1 MGAAPNFRTEI
12 AISRN
17 LSVDL
22 QKIEH
27 SAWRIEQNV
36 LIKNKGIQ
44 LTTLCT
50 LRFAFCD
57 IEHMNK
63 HKAIFAFAMAL
74 LSLVYTAGF
83 CAESVGLVEKIGTG
97 TIDWARGV
105 VQARGISAPIKKGAE
120 KTPSNSPKAL
130 SEAKN
135 DARIKLLETVKKIKI
150 DTKHSVG
157 GMAGNNKTIMTQI
170 KDMVYDA
177 TEIEKFRKYMSD
189 GSVEVLLQMN
199 LHGGFTQLILPK
211 EIRQI
216 EGIKQI
222 KRGANSTDV
231 NTNPVSKAY
240 TGLLVDARSIE
251 LQPALVFKILDENL
265 EEVFGPAFV
274 SREFVVQQGM
284 AAYYTDIE
292 SAKSDPRIN
301 DNPLTV
307 KALRTDYPSQCNIV
321 ISNADASKLKSAS
334 HHLLFLKESRVVVA
348 LSPQ

>member
-1 MGAAPNFRTEI
+1 MKRWKTLFYFTLALAT
-12 AISRN
+12 
-17 LSVDL
+17 
-22 QKIEH
+22 
-27 SAWRIEQNV
+27 
-36 LIKNKGIQ
+36 
-44 LTTLCT
+44 LTY
-50 LRFAFCD
+50 
-57 IEHMNK
+57 
-63 HKAIFAFAMAL
+63 
-74 LSLVYTAGF
+74 SPGF
-83 CAESVGLVEKIGTG
+83 CAQSFGLVEKKDTG

-105 VQARGISAPIKKGAE
+105 VQARGISTPIKKGAE
-120 KTPSNSPKAL
+120 KTPPNSPKAL

-150 DTKHSVG
+150 DTKRSVG
-157 GMAGNNKTIMTQI
+157 GMAANNKTIMTQI

-177 TEIEKFRKYMSD
+177 NEIEKFRKYMSD
-189 GSVEVLLQMN
+189 GSIEVLLQMN

-222 KRGANSTDV
+222 KREANSTGV
-231 NTNPVSKAY
+231 NTNSVSKAY

-292 SAKSDPRIN
+292 SAKSDLRIRN
-301 DNPLTV
+301 RPLTV
-307 KALRTDYPSQCNIV
+307 KALRTDYPSRCNIV

-334 HHLLFLKESRVVVA
+334 HHLLFLKESRVVIV
-348 LSPQ
+348 LSSQ

>member
-1 MGAAPNFRTEI
+1 MKN
-12 AISRN
+12 
-17 LSVDL
+17 
-22 QKIEH
+22 QKI
-27 SAWRIEQNV
+27 
-36 LIKNKGIQ
+36 
-44 LTTLCT
+44 
-50 LRFAFCD
+50 
-57 IEHMNK
+57 
-63 HKAIFAFAMAL
+63 IFNFVMAL

-83 CAESVGLVEKIGTG
+83 CAESIGLVEKKDTG

-105 VQARGISAPIKKGAE
+105 VQARGTSAPLKKGAE
-120 KTPSNSPKAL
+120 KTPPNSPKAL

-135 DARIKLLETVKKIKI
+135 DARIKLLETVKEIKI
-150 DTKHSVG
+150 DTKRSVG
-157 GMAGNNKTIMTQI
+157 GMAGNNKRIMTQI

-177 TEIEKFRKYMSD
+177 IEIEKFRKYMSD

-222 KRGANSTDV
+222 KRGANSTGV
-231 NTNPVSKAY
+231 NTNSVSKAY

-284 AAYYTDIE
+284 AAYYSDIQ
-292 SAKSDPRIN
+292 SAKSDSRIRN
-301 DNPLTV
+301 RPLTV
-307 KALRTDYPSQCNIV
+307 KALRTDYPSRCNIV

-334 HHLLFLKESRVVVA
+334 HHLLFLKESRVVVV
-348 LSPQ
+348 LSPK

>member
-1 MGAAPNFRTEI
+1 MKN
-12 AISRN
+12 
-17 LSVDL
+17 
-22 QKIEH
+22 QK
-27 SAWRIEQNV
+27 S
-36 LIKNKGIQ
+36 
-44 LTTLCT
+44 
-50 LRFAFCD
+50 
-57 IEHMNK
+57 
-63 HKAIFAFAMAL
+63 IFTFAMAL

-83 CAESVGLVEKIGTG
+83 CAELIGLVENKDTG

-105 VQARGISAPIKKGAE
+105 VQAKGISAPLKKGTE
-120 KTPSNSPKAL
+120 KTPPNSPKAL

-135 DARIKLLETVKKIKI
+135 DARIKLLETLKKIKI
-150 DTKHSVG
+150 DTTRSVG
-157 GMAGNNKTIMTQI
+157 GMAGNNKRIMTQI

-177 TEIEKFRKYMSD
+177 SEIEKFRKYMSD

-222 KRGANSTDV
+222 KRGANSTGV
-231 NTNPVSKAY
+231 NTNSVSRAY

-284 AAYYTDIE
+284 AAYYSDIQ
-292 SAKSDPRIN
+292 SAKSDPRIRN
-301 DNPLTV
+301 RPLTV
-307 KALRTDYPSQCNIV
+307 KALRTDYPSRCDIV
-321 ISNADASKLKSAS
+321 ISNPDASKLKSAS
-334 HHLLFLKESRVVVA
+334 HHLLFLKESRVVVV
-348 LSPQ
+348 LSPK

>member
-1 MGAAPNFRTEI
+1 MKRCKPLFYFTLALAA
-12 AISRN
+12 
-17 LSVDL
+17 
-22 QKIEH
+22 
-27 SAWRIEQNV
+27 
-36 LIKNKGIQ
+36 
-44 LTTLCT
+44 LTY
-50 LRFAFCD
+50 
-57 IEHMNK
+57 
-63 HKAIFAFAMAL
+63 
-74 LSLVYTAGF
+74 SSGF
-83 CAESVGLVEKIGTG
+83 CAQSFGLVEKKDTG

-120 KTPSNSPKAL
+120 KTPPNSPKAL

-222 KRGANSTDV
+222 NRGASSTGVDTNS
-231 NTNPVSKAY
+231 VSKAY
-240 TGLLVDARSIE
+240 SGLLVDARSIE

-321 ISNADASKLKSAS
+321 ISN
-334 HHLLFLKESRVVVA
+334 LLFLKESRVVVA